1 MKYPGEN
8 HNCLTAGQVRT
19 LENAR
24 RSERRFAIKERIAD
38 WLVVT
43 FIVGLLV
50 FGIVTAVLLAIT

>member
-24 RSERRFAIKERIAD
+24 RSERRFALKERIAD
-38 WLVVT
+38 GLVVT

-50 FGIVTAVLLAIT
+50 LGFVLLALSFV